1 MCGRV
6 RLSTDHSEIRLQL
19 DLSDFAPAP
28 NWRPSWN
35 VAPTQDMYVVTH
47 APGDER
53 EPAGRVPRI
62 MRWGLIPAW
71 AKEEKQR
78 FATFNARSE
87 TVATA
92 ATFRGAWRAGR
103 RCLVVTDGFYE
114 WRKSDKQP
122 FLITRSSGELTILA
136 GLWETWRSPAG
147 ETIRSCTVLTTTAN
161 EAMAR
166 LHDRMPVILAREDW
180 PVWLGEAPANG
191 DQVAALLGPCPS
203 EALTLV
209 PVDRRVGNVRN
220 NDAGLGEPVRLPDR
234 GGAHDGSFTRN

>member
-19 DLSDFAPAP
+19 DLADFAPAP

-35 VAPTQDMYVVTH
+35 IAPTQDIYAVVH
-47 APGDER
+47 ER

-78 FATFNARSE
+78 YATFNAKAE
-87 TVATA
+87 TVASA
-92 ATFRGAWRAGR
+92 ATFRVAWRAGR

-114 WRKSDKQP
+114 WRRSDRQP
-122 FLITRSSGELTILA
+122 FLIARSSGELTILA

-147 ETIRSCTVLTTTAN
+147 ETIRSCTVLTTTPN
-161 EAMAR
+161 DAMAR
-166 LHDRMPVILAREDW
+166 LHDRMPVILARDDW
-180 PVWLGEAPANG
+180 PTWLGETPAN
-191 DQVAALLGPCPS
+191 DAAVAALLGPCPS

-209 PVDRRVGNVRN
+209 PVDRRVGNVK
-220 NDAGLGEPVRLPDR
+220 NDAGLGEPVVL
-234 GGAHDGSFTRN
+234 ADGIP